1 MIDREVDF
9 QAHPS
14 PIQVVCHDL
23 PALVGAQIELMRC
36 RKYGPSGI
44 PARCPCL
51 QTDSGFRPWPA
62 LRRRG
67 IRRGSVNRPKEQR
80 NPRQLQFLTSAVNL
94 QGCPEDQVPEIAIV
108 GRSNAGKSSLINAWA
123 GARIAQVS
131 ATPGKTR
138 LLNFY
143 QGPHFR
149 LVDMPGY
156 GFASRSG
163 SEQQSWRQMIETFLA
178 ARGNLIGL
186 LLIMD
191 IRRDWSGDE
200 VDLLDWMQPRGLP
213 SAVVLT
219 KADKLSR
226 TVILNRV
233 RVIRQESGLD
243 AVLAASALN
252 KSGVKEIDDFV
263 FQTWV
268 RPLKEKM

>member
-1 MIDREVDF
+1 
-9 QAHPS
+9 
-14 PIQVVCHDL
+14 
-23 PALVGAQIELMRC
+23 
-36 RKYGPSGI
+36 
-44 PARCPCL
+44 
-51 QTDSGFRPWPA
+51 
-62 LRRRG
+62 
-67 IRRGSVNRPKEQR
+67 
-80 NPRQLQFLTSAVNL
+80 
-94 QGCPEDQVPEIAIV
+94 
-108 GRSNAGKSSLINAWA
+108 
-123 GARIAQVS
+123 
-131 ATPGKTR
+131 
-138 LLNFY
+138 
-143 QGPHFR
+143 
-149 LVDMPGY
+149 MPGY